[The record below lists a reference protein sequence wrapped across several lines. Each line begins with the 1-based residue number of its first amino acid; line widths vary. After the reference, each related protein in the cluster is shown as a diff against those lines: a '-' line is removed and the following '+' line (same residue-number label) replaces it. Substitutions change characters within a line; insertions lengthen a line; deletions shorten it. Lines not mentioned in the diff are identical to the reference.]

1 MLKEDKCV
9 NNKNCLE
16 NKHIIPYL
24 SIILRSEYVYISRH
38 LNTKYNFG
46 RTQLYVLRKLSLT
59 NKPLN
64 QEFFSKHCQI
74 NKLSNK

>member
-38 LNTKYNFG
+38 LNTKYNFWKN
-46 RTQLYVLRKLSLT
+46 TTICSKKIIS
-59 NKPLN
+59 NKQTIKSGIL
-64 QEFFSKHCQI
+64 FKT
-74 NKLSNK
+74 LSNK